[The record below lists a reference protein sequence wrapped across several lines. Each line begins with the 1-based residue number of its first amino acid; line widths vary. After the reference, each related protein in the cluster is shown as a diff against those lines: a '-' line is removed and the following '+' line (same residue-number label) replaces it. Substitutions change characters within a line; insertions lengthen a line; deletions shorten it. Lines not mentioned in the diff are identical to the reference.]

1 MHPIR
6 HPPIELTPS
15 RSSFICGMHSLEG
28 LERPGLHN
36 EKGLLVGLRTRSWF
50 DSVVLFIKKSPEP
63 Q

>member
-50 DSVVLFIKKSPEP
+50 DSVVVFFY
-63 Q
+63 

>member
-6 HPPIELTPS
+6 HLPIELTLS

-36 EKGLLVGLRTRSWF
+36 EKAYYMSDCGPGRSC
-50 DSVVLFIKKSPEP
+50 VAEEVP
-63 Q
+63 